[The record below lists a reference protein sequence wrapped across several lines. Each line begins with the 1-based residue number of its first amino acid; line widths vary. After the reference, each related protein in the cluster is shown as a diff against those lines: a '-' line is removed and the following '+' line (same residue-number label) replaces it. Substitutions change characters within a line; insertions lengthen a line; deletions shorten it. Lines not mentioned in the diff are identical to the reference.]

1 MGHQNWLIINKAR
14 KANPNVE
21 GNDRKGNCNH
31 SEVYFRIYSSVS
43 SCASPRFVRCL
54 RIALT
59 WASSEHVSVGV
70 GALCGD
76 EGETETAK
84 KKIHLKLSKNFSSI
98 GKRRSFRP
106 RKSRKTSKV
115 SKVQFVLEAIRDR
128 MNLIKVETA
137 GWCFHLSSSVLLF
150 GSGSASQMPLKVPN
164 DVRKVLLRRSGR
176 KAQFSEHQMWKPQ
189 PHAKTQS

>member
-43 SCASPRFVRCL
+43 SCAPPKFVRCL

-76 EGETETAK
+76 EGEAETAK

-98 GKRRSFRP
+98 GKRKNFRP

-137 GWCFHLSSSVLLF
+137 GVFIFLLLF
-150 GSGSASQMPLKVPN
+150 CYSEAEVPVKCRLKFRTTCEKFFFADPVVKRN
-164 DVRKVLLRRSGR
+164 
-176 KAQFSEHQMWKPQ
+176 
-189 PHAKTQS
+189 

>member
-14 KANPNVE
+14 KAKSE
-21 GNDRKGNCNH
+21 CERKWQKRQLQ
-31 SEVYFRIYSSVS
+31 SFRSYFRIYSSAS
-43 SCASPRFVRCL
+43 SCAPPRFVRCL

-76 EGETETAK
+76 EGEAKTAK

-98 GKRRSFRP
+98 GKQRSFRP

-115 SKVQFVLEAIRDR
+115 SKVQFVLEAILDR

-150 GSGSASQMPLKVPN
+150 GSGSANQMPLKVPS